1 MLKNQ
6 QSPKYPL
13 FDKLDISLIKII
25 DSKDKN
31 LKKYKQINYNGEQL
45 IVIGPKM
52 CIDNQTTGVNMNLY
66 LLNESDV
73 SFFTEIDV
81 KIMKTLI
88 KVFPNIENIYTQSI
102 RRSMNNDNLYLRN
115 YSPEKEVVY
124 FDDDNVEI
132 SWDDITTMLLNKD
145 SIKYVLPLLTPRLNN
160 TPNSKHLEWDILQI
174 KVFTSKPRQE
184 TIIPCVI
191 VVDSSDDLDDD
202 DNDTLN
208 LDDS

>member
-1 MLKNQ
+1 
-6 QSPKYPL
+6 
-13 FDKLDISLIKII
+13 
-25 DSKDKN
+25 
-31 LKKYKQINYNGEQL
+31 
-45 IVIGPKM
+45 M